1 MCPEGED
8 CHVRMSVFFTCSYSK
23 KISYTLIAKVLLDYK
38 QVVVFQ
44 TIHKID
50 SIHNNN
56 NPVISN

>member
-23 KISYTLIAKVLLDYK
+23 IPYTLIAKVLLDYK